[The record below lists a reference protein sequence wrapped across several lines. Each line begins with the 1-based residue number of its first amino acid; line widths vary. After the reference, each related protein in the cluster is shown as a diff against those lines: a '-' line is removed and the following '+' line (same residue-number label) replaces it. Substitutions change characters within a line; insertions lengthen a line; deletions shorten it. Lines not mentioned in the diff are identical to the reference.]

1 MIRQSEKIDQL
12 AKAISALQGEVHDVE
27 KDAKGN
33 FSGYATLGAVLSVVR
48 PLLAKHGLALTQFP
62 TTIDGKPGL
71 TTTVMHISGQYQSA
85 DAVFLVDKS
94 TMQGLGSA
102 VSYMRRYSATAIL
115 GITQVD
121 DDGQS
126 ANAPE
131 RPPAGPALS
140 VEKKLIPSPT
150 PAKETNTAKP
160 RASIPDHVAKV
171 VATAKTAGMTSDELK
186 LMIAGA
192 FPDVGKAAA
201 LNLEQAAVIEGLIQE
216 RDMGRA
222 HE

>member
-1 MIRQSEKIDQL
+1 M
-12 AKAISALQGEVHDVE
+12 
-27 KDAKGN
+27 
-33 FSGYATLGAVLSVVR
+33 VR
-48 PLLAKHGLALTQFP
+48 PLLAKHGLAFTQFP

-71 TTTVMHISGQYQSA
+71 TTTIMHASGQYQSA
-85 DAVFLVDKS
+85 DAIFLVDKS

-131 RPPAGPALS
+131 MPLAAPVLRS
-140 VEKKLIPSPT
+140 EKKSIPSPNL
-150 PAKETNTAKP
+150 AKETNTAKP
-160 RASIPDHVAKV
+160 RASIPDHVSRLVAAAKS
-171 VATAKTAGMTSDELK
+171 AGIKSDDLRA
-186 LMIAGA
+186 MITTA
-192 FPDVGKAAA
+192 FPGVSQASA
-201 LNLEQAAVIEGLIQE
+201 LSVEQAAQIAEEIKE

-222 HE
+222 DG